1 MKKMSNNSLSH
12 IEAGICLLAI
22 ERENT
27 MSGLLMGNDPW
38 CTAST
43 DIMRGLMVKLES
55 IRRG

>member
-1 MKKMSNNSLSH
+1 MRMSNNTSTP

-27 MSGLLMGNDPW
+27 MSGLIMKGDPW
-38 CTAST
+38 CTASSDT
-43 DIMRGLMVKLES
+43 MRSLMVKLES

>member
-1 MKKMSNNSLSH
+1 MMSNNTLTPY
-12 IEAGICLLAI
+12 EASICLLAI

-38 CTAST
+38 CTSST
-43 DIMRGLMVKLES
+43 DIMRSLMVKLES